1 MPERQT
7 GGGRGTV
14 PASGSSVRSRPAA
27 RQRRFDAEGEICLA
41 YSPNPCRAS
50 SGVPVVEAVA
60 EAVSWVVALLDG
72 GELVEHGVRLGD
84 LFAGVVLLV
93 RQGERGPV
101 LPCGGPQFVRGGGH
115 VGASLGAGVP
125 G

>member
-1 MPERQT
+1 MPERPT

-27 RQRRFDAEGEICLA
+27 RQRRFDAEGEVSLA

-93 RQGERGPV
+93 RQVERAAV
-101 LPCGGPQFVRGGGH
+101 LQCCGQQFVREGGH
-115 VGASLGAGVP
+115 VGVAVGADV
-125 G
+125 